1 MEKKGIEIN
10 PEEIEF
16 RYDFQV
22 YGFNKMYID
31 PEKALRR
38 SQDFIYHYE
47 FIALLGE
54 AIEKAREEK
63 HTLVNQSYET
73 IRDRALEIIDEELNL
88 EYATPR
94 YNLDG
99 INEIRNQIENDMIQV
114 LDDRI
119 QEMIK
124 NILLKMLP
132 GIDNMKLR
140 IIQNQLVN
148 NHQIIKSLDHHE
160 ITPAKKL

>member
-1 MEKKGIEIN
+1 MERLKNQPAELEQIIIESQVNEIIKSFQVEMEKKGIEIN

-99 INEIRNQIENDMIQV
+99 INEIKNQIENDMIQV

-124 NILLKMLP
+124 KIYC
-132 GIDNMKLR
+132 
-140 IIQNQLVN
+140 
-148 NHQIIKSLDHHE
+148 
-160 ITPAKKL
+160 